1 MQKHKASNN
10 ARTTPFLRIVTVT
23 IVVLGIGYF
32 LILEPYLDNR
42 DKQKFLD
49 AQAFIEET
57 YQEKILPIA
66 EPDEVTR
73 VESCRYSGA
82 KYAKGNLSCQV
93 SLSITYKE
101 PEYKESAELVNTV
114 STSFGES
121 LRSYPSGVELSVDK
135 IMDYGKDESYEVYQ
149 PIEYTKA
156 SCSISY
162 TYSLAPKNQNDE
174 LRISLGCSDDARAEH
189 FAIE

>member
-10 ARTTPFLRIVTVT
+10 VRTTPFLRIVTVT

-32 LILEPYLDNR
+32 LILDPYLDNR

-73 VESCRYSGA
+73 VESCRYSSV
-82 KYAKGNLSCQV
+82 KYSQGDLSCSV
-93 SLSITYKE
+93 SRKLRYLETSDDEIISYISIFSEKFTD
-101 PEYKESAELVNTV
+101 
-114 STSFGES
+114 S
-121 LRSYPSGVELSVDK
+121 LRSSRDNSPVDLGD
-135 IMDYGKDESYEVYQ
+135 ISITDLDYRLFQRLESPEI
-149 PIEYTKA
+149 P
-156 SCSISY
+156 CSISY
-162 TYSLAPKNQNDE
+162 IKPRENMDRSTFFVE
-174 LRISLGCSDDARAEH
+174 ISCSKSARAEH
-189 FAIE
+189 FTVE

>member
-73 VESCRYSGA
+73 VEHCGYSGQ
-82 KYAKGNLSCQV
+82 KYARGNLSCRM
-93 SLSITYKE
+93 SL
-101 PEYKESAELVNTV
+101 
-114 STSFGES
+114 TSD
-121 LRSYPSGVELSVDK
+121 YSGVDYEDSFDLIEKLSAGLDDPVR
-135 IMDYGKDESYEVYQ
+135 GSTTNN
-149 PIEYTKA
+149 PIDIDNIRNNSTKKNYRLFQRINDTA
-156 SCSISY
+156 VSCSISY
-162 TYSLAPKNQNDE
+162 QYSSRSN
-174 LRISLGCSDDARAEH
+174 ISDNLSVTIGCSDSARVEH
-189 FAIE
+189 FPVE